1 MGYNLIITPSADK
14 DLNDI
19 IQYMSNDLSNPN
31 AAKRF
36 YEKVEKSYANL
47 EEFPCMYPLCELPR
61 FSDNH
66 RKIIIDDYVI
76 VYRFDEIS
84 GTNYIIRVLYGK
96 VNLLNSL

>member
-14 DLNDI
+14 DLSDI
-19 IQYMSNDLSNPN
+19 IEYMSNDLSNPN

-36 YEKVEKSYANL
+36 YEKVEKSYDNL
-47 EEFPCMYPLCELPR
+47 EEFPCMYSLCELPE

-76 VYRFDEIS
+76 VYKFDESSGEIS
-84 GTNYIIRVLYGK
+84 ILRVLYGK
-96 VNLLNSL
+96 VSLLNEL